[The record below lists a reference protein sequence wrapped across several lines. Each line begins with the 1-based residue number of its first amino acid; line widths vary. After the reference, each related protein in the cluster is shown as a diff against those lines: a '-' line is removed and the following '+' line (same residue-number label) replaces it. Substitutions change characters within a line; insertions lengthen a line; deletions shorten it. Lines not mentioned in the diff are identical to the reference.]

1 MFLASIIN
9 MKTGIIILFLSFIAN
24 IVSAQKYIT
33 VNGKPAIVMVTS
45 VEGHHTIRS
54 NMDTAWVNMKTQ
66 TLYCRVA
73 LKDLDFGLLPM
84 FASKRTVVNRFLTSY
99 MEIERYPFITYEASF
114 PSLQKK
120 ELNNGDTIM
129 TKGVLTAHGVSREV
143 QIPIV
148 LTKSDKQLVLVS
160 QFKVKP
166 VDDYKV
172 RATSGIRYRFL
183 NNIKVQVNAVLT
195 EY

>member
-1 MFLASIIN
+1 
-9 MKTGIIILFLSFIAN
+9 MKTGIIILLVSFIVN
-24 IVSAQKYIT
+24 TVLAQKYVTIR
-33 VNGKPAIVMVTS
+33 GKPAAVIISS
-45 VEGHHTIRS
+45 VEGHHTVKGS
-54 NMDTAWVNMKTQ
+54 MDTAWVNMKTR

-84 FASKRTVVNRFLTSY
+84 FASERTVVNRFLTSY

-114 PSLQKK
+114 PAVQKK
-120 ELNNGDTIM
+120 ELANSDTIM
-129 TKGVLTAHGVSREV
+129 TKGTLTAHGVSKEV

-148 LTKSDKQLVLVS
+148 LIKRDKQLVLAG

-183 NNIKVQVNAVLT
+183 NNIKVQINAVLI

>member
-1 MFLASIIN
+1 
-9 MKTGIIILFLSFIAN
+9 
-24 IVSAQKYIT
+24 
-33 VNGKPAIVMVTS
+33 
-45 VEGHHTIRS
+45 
-54 NMDTAWVNMKTQ
+54 
-66 TLYCRVA
+66 
-73 LKDLDFGLLPM
+73 
-84 FASKRTVVNRFLTSY
+84 

-114 PSLQKK
+114 PAVQKK
-120 ELNNGDTIM
+120 ELANSDTIM
-129 TKGVLTAHGVSREV
+129 TKGTLTAHGVSKEV

-148 LTKSDKQLVLVS
+148 LIKRDKQLVLAG

-183 NNIKVQVNAVLT
+183 NNIKVQINAVLI